1 MTTDQLSNVL
11 EIGKTTLYDI
21 NFAKSFEQS
30 FEKSMEFFWNIVGNG
45 T

>member
-1 MTTDQLSNVL
+1 MTKDQLSNVL
-11 EIGKTTLYDI
+11 EIGETTLYDI
-21 NFAKSFEQS
+21 NFAKVLNIS